1 MLLTVI
7 VLTITI
13 ALWLFVFLWI
23 SWIIHLEM
31 MKGYKECIK
40 REWCSYREFKKRFD
54 KIKVKE
60 WDWEYTKIWKFSLFK
75 YHPNSSIPLHYYHAD
90 IIVIDNVGLKIR
102 NPIDFFLV
110 KRYVAK
116 YIKENFPQ
124 LKDK

>member
-1 MLLTVI
+1 MLCGY
-7 VLTITI
+7 
-13 ALWLFVFLWI
+13 LFFFWI
-23 SWIIHLEM
+23 SWTIHLEM

-54 KIKVKE
+54 KIKE

-75 YHPNSSIPLHYYHAD
+75 YHPNSFIPLHYYHAD

-116 YIKENFPQ
+116 YIKENFPRYKI
-124 LKDK
+124 LN